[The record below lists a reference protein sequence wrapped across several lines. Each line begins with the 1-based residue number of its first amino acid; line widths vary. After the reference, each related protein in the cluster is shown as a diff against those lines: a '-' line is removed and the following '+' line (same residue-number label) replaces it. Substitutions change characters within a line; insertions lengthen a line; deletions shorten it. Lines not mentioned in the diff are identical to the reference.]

1 MLEQLTLAFKVIGD
15 GLDSLKKIDA
25 QIDALKNSMNNA
37 KNSINSA
44 FSGLKSKINSVKQ
57 SIISFKNKISST
69 FSALKA
75 KIVANFPAISKLRN
89 GFIGLRRGLGN
100 FGNYAQQQFQNS
112 QNKASSFWR
121 ILRRIAATLAA
132 GFTIKTAIEGAGN
145 IEQYRNTLETVLKD
159 SDMARK
165 KLAWASRFAN
175 KTPFETEEVVGGMTK
190 LQSYGIEGDRILKT
204 TNRTYLEMIGDM
216 ASGMGKSFDQAI
228 EAIADARTGELER
241 LKEFGITKNM
251 IAEFGKS
258 KGLEIFNSKG
268 QINDLELFNKT
279 LFEMMDSRF
288 GGAMEKQAKT
298 FKGGLSTISG
308 AAKSALSTLAGVN
321 EFGDIVENSPFQILR
336 DKVIIPFANTLV
348 RLQEDGTFTRWAENL
363 SNIFGEIIN
372 VGGKVIDF
380 IVKWKEVLI
389 PLASAF
395 TGMLVIHEVVKGIGA
410 LKNAM
415 SFTMNSYMLAIGAA
429 ITIGVLL
436 YRNWDLI
443 KAKLATLWGSIKA
456 FGVKIK
462 DFFIKIWEKIKSFG
476 KALWDLGK
484 KMFMLFTPFGLII
497 TIGKLV
503 IENWDLIK
511 AKLAALW
518 GSIKAF
524 GVKIK
529 DFFVKIWEK
538 IKAFGKALWDIGK
551 KMFMLFTPFGLII
564 RVGKLI
570 IENWDLIKA
579 KLAALWGSIKAFGV
593 KIKDFFVKIWE
604 KIKAFGKALWDIGKK
619 MFMLFTPFGLIIR
632 VGKLIIENWDLI
644 KAKLAALWGSIKAFG
659 VKIKDFFIKI
669 WEKIK
674 DFGKALWDVGKKMFM
689 LFTPFGLI
697 ITIGKLVIE
706 NWDLIKAKFKELGS
720 YLYNKILDIGNFFVG
735 LRDKAVDI
743 FFKLIDKLKEVWETM
758 KSTAAS
764 AFDFI
769 LDYVAKIWENIKGFF
784 SNLGQKIKS
793 LPGISWF
800 FDDSGEKKATTERVY
815 FEDTPVVDGTHKTGL
830 DYVPFDGYIAELH
843 KGERVLT
850 AEENNAY
857 SSTESNEFSNTSNS
871 VNTKNSNKSD
881 KKVILNLTINM
892 PTTKAE
898 TDWNRVGEIIVEKLE
913 DFMLQNEIAKG
924 DI

>member
-1 MLEQLTLAFKVIGD
+1 MLEQLSLNFKVIGD

-25 QIDALKNSMNNA
+25 QINTLKNSMNNT
-37 KNSINSA
+37 KNSISSA
-44 FSGLKSKINSVKQ
+44 FSSL
-57 SIISFKNKISST
+57 KNKISSVKQNLTNLKSKISST
-69 FSALKA
+69 FNTLKT
-75 KIVANFPAISKLRN
+75 KIIANFPIISRLKN
-89 GFIGLRRGLGN
+89 GFKGLKRRLGN
-100 FGNYAQQQFQNS
+100 FGNYAQQQFENS
-112 QNKASSFWR
+112 KNKANTF
-121 ILRRIAATLAA
+121 LGVLKRIATTLAA
-132 GFTIKTAIEGAGN
+132 GFTIKTAIEGAAN

-159 SDMARK
+159 PNVARK

-228 EAIADARTGELER
+228 EAVADARTGELER

-372 VGGKVIDF
+372 IGGKVIDF

-389 PLASAF
+389 PLASAIAGIF
-395 TGMLVIHEVVKGIGA
+395 VINKIIVLIGA
-410 LKNAM
+410 LKTALAGF
-415 SFTMNSYMLAIGAA
+415 SFNPIMFGIGSVIA
-429 ITIGVLL
+429 IGVLL

-443 KAKLATLWGSIKA
+443 KAKLAALWESIKA
-456 FGVKIK
+456 FG
-462 DFFIKIWEKIKSFG
+462 
-476 KALWDLGK
+476 A
-484 KMFMLFTPFGLII
+484 
-497 TIGKLV
+497 
-503 IENWDLIK
+503 
-511 AKLAALW
+511 
-518 GSIKAF
+518 
-524 GVKIK
+524 KIK

-538 IKAFGKALWDIGK
+538 IKA
-551 KMFMLFTPFGLII
+551 
-564 RVGKLI
+564 
-570 IENWDLIKA
+570 
-579 KLAALWGSIKAFGV
+579 
-593 KIKDFFVKIWE
+593 
-604 KIKAFGKALWDIGKK
+604 
-619 MFMLFTPFGLIIR
+619 
-632 VGKLIIENWDLI
+632 
-644 KAKLAALWGSIKAFG
+644 
-659 VKIKDFFIKI
+659 
-669 WEKIK
+669 
-674 DFGKALWDVGKKMFM
+674 FGKALWDVGKKMFM

-706 NWDLIKAKFKELGS
+706 NWDFIKAKFSELAG
-720 YLYNKILDIGNFFVG
+720 YLYNKIIDIGNFFIG
-735 LRDKAVDI
+735 LKDKAVDV

-769 LDYVAKIWENIKGFF
+769 LDYVTKIWENIKGFF

-800 FDDSGEKKATTERVY
+800 FDDSGKKNATTERVY

-857 SSTESNEFSNTSNS
+857 SNVENNSFSDIKSSANNKS
-871 VNTKNSNKSD
+871 SNKTD
-881 KKVILNLTINM
+881 KKIILNLTINM
-892 PTTKAE
+892 PTTTKAE
-898 TDWNRVGEIIVEKLE
+898 TDWNRVGEMIAEKLE
-913 DFMLQNEIAKG
+913 DFLLQNEIAKG

>member
-1 MLEQLTLAFKVIGD
+1 MLKEKIKVRKEESLAMLEQLTLAFKVIGD

-25 QIDALKNSMNNA
+25 QIDALKNNMNTA
-37 KNSINSA
+37 KNSISSA
-44 FSGLKSKINSVKQ
+44 FSGLKNKINSVKQ
-57 SIISFKNKISST
+57 SIVNFKNKISST
-69 FSALKA
+69 FSTLKA

-112 QNKASSFWR
+112 KEKANSF
-121 ILRRIAATLAA
+121 LGVLKRIATTLAA
-132 GFTIKTAIEGAGN
+132 GFTLKTAIEGAGN

-159 SDMARK
+159 SNKARK

-228 EAIADARTGELER
+228 EAVADARTGELER

-348 RLQEDGTFTRWAENL
+348 KLQEDGTFTKWAENL

-372 VGGKVIDF
+372 IGGKVIDF

-389 PLASAF
+389 PLASAIAGIF
-395 TGMLVIHEVVKGIGA
+395 VINKIIVLIGA
-410 LKNAM
+410 LKTALAGF
-415 SFTMNSYMLAIGAA
+415 SFNPIMLGIGAVIA
-429 ITIGVLL
+429 IGVLL

-443 KAKLATLWGSIKA
+443 KVKLAALWGSIKA

-476 KALWDLGK
+476 KALWD
-484 KMFMLFTPFGLII
+484 
-497 TIGKLV
+497 
-503 IENWDLIK
+503 
-511 AKLAALW
+511 
-518 GSIKAF
+518 
-524 GVKIK
+524 
-529 DFFVKIWEK
+529 
-538 IKAFGKALWDIGK
+538 
-551 KMFMLFTPFGLII
+551 
-564 RVGKLI
+564 
-570 IENWDLIKA
+570 
-579 KLAALWGSIKAFGV
+579 
-593 KIKDFFVKIWE
+593 
-604 KIKAFGKALWDIGKK
+604 
-619 MFMLFTPFGLIIR
+619 
-632 VGKLIIENWDLI
+632 
-644 KAKLAALWGSIKAFG
+644 
-659 VKIKDFFIKI
+659 
-669 WEKIK
+669 
-674 DFGKALWDVGKKMFM
+674 VGKKMFM

-697 ITIGKLVIE
+697 ITIGKLIIE
-706 NWDLIKAKFKELGS
+706 NWDLIKTKFSELAG
-720 YLYNKILDIGNFFVG
+720 YLYNKIIDIGNFFIG
-735 LRDKAVDI
+735 LKDKAVDV

-800 FDDSGEKKATTERVY
+800 FDDSGKMQQLKE
-815 FEDTPVVDGTHKTGL
+815 
-830 DYVPFDGYIAELH
+830 YIL
-843 KGERVLT
+843 K
-850 AEENNAY
+850 
-857 SSTESNEFSNTSNS
+857 
-871 VNTKNSNKSD
+871 
-881 KKVILNLTINM
+881 ILL
-892 PTTKAE
+892 
-898 TDWNRVGEIIVEKLE
+898 
-913 DFMLQNEIAKG
+913 
-924 DI
+924 

>member
-15 GLDSLKKIDA
+15 GLDSLKKIDV
-25 QIDALKNSMNNA
+25 QIDALKNSMNTA
-37 KNSINSA
+37 KNSISSA
-44 FSGLKSKINSVKQ
+44 FNGLKSKINSVKQ
-57 SIISFKNKISST
+57 SIVDFKNKISST
-69 FSALKA
+69 FSVLKA
-75 KIVANFPAISKLRN
+75 KILTNFPAISKLRN
-89 GFIGLRRGLGN
+89 GFIVLRRGLGN

-112 QNKASSFWR
+112 KEKANSF
-121 ILRRIAATLAA
+121 LGVFKRIATTLAA
-132 GFTIKTAIEGAGN
+132 GFTLKTAIEGAGN

-175 KTPFETEEVVGGMTK
+175 RTPFETDEVVGGMTK
-190 LQSYGIEGDRILKT
+190 LQSYGIEGDRVLKT

-258 KGLEIFNSKG
+258 KGLEIFNNKG

-308 AAKSALSTLAGVN
+308 ATKSALATLAGVN

-363 SNIFGEIIN
+363 SSIFGELISWGEKIIN
-372 VGGKVIDF
+372 F
-380 IVKWKEVLI
+380 IVKWKEILI
-389 PLASAF
+389 PLASAIAGLF
-395 TGMLVIHEVVKGIGA
+395 VINKVIVLIGA
-410 LKNAM
+410 LKTALAAL
-415 SFTMNSYMLAIGAA
+415 SFNPIMLAIGAVIA
-429 ITIGVLL
+429 IGVLL
-436 YRNWDLI
+436 YRNWDLV
-443 KAKLATLWGSIKA
+443 KEKLISLWD
-456 FGVKIK
+456 KIK
-462 DFFIKIWEKIKSFG
+462 GFVKVFLFFSGI
-476 KALWDLGK
+476 
-484 KMFMLFTPFGLII
+484 GLII
-497 TIGKLV
+497 KLGQLL
-503 IENWDLIK
+503 IEN
-511 AKLAALW
+511 
-518 GSIKAF
+518 
-524 GVKIK
+524 
-529 DFFVKIWEK
+529 WEK
-538 IKAFGKALWDIGK
+538 IKAKLSSLWDKIKAFAKALWDIGK
-551 KMFMLFTPFGLII
+551 KIFMWLSPIGLII
-564 RVGKLI
+564 TVGKLI

-579 KLAALWGSIKAFGV
+579 KFA
-593 KIKDFFVKIWE
+593 
-604 KIKAFGKALWDIGKK
+604 
-619 MFMLFTPFGLIIR
+619 
-632 VGKLIIENWDLI
+632 
-644 KAKLAALWGSIKAFG
+644 
-659 VKIKDFFIKI
+659 
-669 WEKIK
+669 
-674 DFGKALWDVGKKMFM
+674 
-689 LFTPFGLI
+689 
-697 ITIGKLVIE
+697 
-706 NWDLIKAKFKELGS
+706 ELGS

-743 FFKLIDKLKEVWETM
+743 FFKLIDKLKEVWETI

-800 FDDSGEKKATTERVY
+800 FNDSGEKKTTTERVY
-815 FEDTPVVDGTHKTGL
+815 FEDTPVVDGTHRTGL

-843 KGERVLT
+843 SGERVLT
-850 AEENNAY
+850 AEENNTY
-857 SSTESNEFSNTSNS
+857 SNVENNSFSDVKTSTSS
-871 VNTKNSNKSD
+871 KNSNKSD
-881 KKVILNLTINM
+881 RKVILNLTINM
-892 PTTKAE
+892 PTTPKVE
-898 TDWNRVGEIIVEKLE
+898 TDWNRVGEIIAEKFE
-913 DFMLQNEIAKG
+913 EFMLQNEIAKG

>member
-25 QIDALKNSMNNA
+25 QIDALKNSMNTA
-37 KNSINSA
+37 KNSISSA
-44 FSGLKSKINSVKQ
+44 FSGLKNKINSVKQ
-57 SIISFKNKISST
+57 SIVNFKNKVSST

-75 KIVANFPAISKLRN
+75 KITANFPAISKLRN
-89 GFIGLRRGLGN
+89 GFIALRRGLGN

-112 QNKASSFWR
+112 QNKASSFWG
-121 ILRRIAATLAA
+121 ILRRIATTLAA

-159 SDMARK
+159 SNKARK

-228 EAIADARTGELER
+228 EAVADARTGELER

-415 SFTMNSYMLAIGAA
+415 SFTMNPYMLAIGAA

-443 KAKLATLWGSIKA
+443 KEKLISLWK
-456 FGVKIK
+456 KIK
-462 DFFIKIWEKIKSFG
+462 GFVKVF
-476 KALWDLGK
+476 L
-484 KMFMLFTPFGLII
+484 LFSGIGLII
-497 TIGKLV
+497 KLGQLLV
-503 IENWDLIK
+503 KNWDLIK
-511 AKLAALW
+511 AKLASLW
-518 GSIKAF
+518 T
-524 GVKIK
+524 
-529 DFFVKIWEK
+529 K
-538 IKAFGKALWDIGK
+538 IKAFAKALWDIGK
-551 KMFMLFTPFGLII
+551 KIFMWLSPIGLII
-564 RVGKLI
+564 TIGKLI

-579 KLAALWGSIKAFGV
+579 KFSELAG
-593 KIKDFFVKIWE
+593 
-604 KIKAFGKALWDIGKK
+604 
-619 MFMLFTPFGLIIR
+619 
-632 VGKLIIENWDLI
+632 
-644 KAKLAALWGSIKAFG
+644 
-659 VKIKDFFIKI
+659 
-669 WEKIK
+669 
-674 DFGKALWDVGKKMFM
+674 
-689 LFTPFGLI
+689 
-697 ITIGKLVIE
+697 
-706 NWDLIKAKFKELGS
+706 
-720 YLYNKILDIGNFFVG
+720 YLYNKIIDIGNFFIG
-735 LRDKAVDI
+735 LKDKAVDV

-758 KSTAAS
+758 KSTAVS

-800 FDDSGEKKATTERVY
+800 FDDSGEKKTTTERVY
-815 FEDTPVVDGTHKTGL
+815 FEDTPVLDGTHKTGL

-850 AEENNAY
+850 AEENNNY
-857 SSTESNEFSNTSNS
+857 SNVENNSFSDVKSSTSSKS
-871 VNTKNSNKSD
+871 SNKSD
-881 KKVILNLTINM
+881 RKVILNLTINM
-892 PTTKAE
+892 PTTAKAE
-898 TDWNRVGEIIVEKLE
+898 TDWNRVGEMIAEKLE

>member
-37 KNSINSA
+37 KNSISSA
-44 FSGLKSKINSVKQ
+44 FSSLKSKINSVKQ
-57 SIISFKNKISST
+57 SIINFKNKISST

-75 KIVANFPAISKLRN
+75 KITANFPAISKLRN
-89 GFIGLRRGLGN
+89 GFIALRRGLGN

-112 QNKASSFWR
+112 QNKASSFWG

-228 EAIADARTGELER
+228 EAVADARTGELER

-348 RLQEDGTFTRWAENL
+348 RLQEDGTFTKWAENI

-415 SFTMNSYMLAIGAA
+415 SFTMNPYMLAIGAA

-443 KAKLATLWGSIKA
+443 KEKLISL
-456 FGVKIK
+456 
-462 DFFIKIWEKIKSFG
+462 WEKIKGFV
-476 KALWDLGK
+476 KVFL
-484 KMFMLFTPFGLII
+484 LFSGIGLII
-497 TIGKLV
+497 KLGQLLV
-503 IENWDLIK
+503 KNWDLIK
-511 AKLAALW
+511 AKLASLW
-518 GSIKAF
+518 A
-524 GVKIK
+524 
-529 DFFVKIWEK
+529 K

-551 KMFMLFTPFGLII
+551 KIFMWLSPIGLII
-564 RVGKLI
+564 TVGKLI
-570 IENWDLIKA
+570 IQ
-579 KLAALWGSIKAFGV
+579 
-593 KIKDFFVKIWE
+593 
-604 KIKAFGKALWDIGKK
+604 
-619 MFMLFTPFGLIIR
+619 
-632 VGKLIIENWDLI
+632 
-644 KAKLAALWGSIKAFG
+644 
-659 VKIKDFFIKI
+659 
-669 WEKIK
+669 
-674 DFGKALWDVGKKMFM
+674 
-689 LFTPFGLI
+689 
-697 ITIGKLVIE
+697 
-706 NWDLIKAKFKELGS
+706 NWDLIKAKFSELGS
-720 YLYNKILDIGNFFVG
+720 YLYNKILDIGNFFIG
-735 LRDKAVDI
+735 LKDKAVDV

-800 FDDSGEKKATTERVY
+800 FDDSGEKKTTTERVY

-843 KGERVLT
+843 RGERVLT

-857 SSTESNEFSNTSNS
+857 SNVENNSFSDVKTLTSS
-871 VNTKNSNKSD
+871 KNSNKSD
-881 KKVILNLTINM
+881 RKVILNLTINM
-892 PTTKAE
+892 PTTPKVE
-898 TDWNRVGEIIVEKLE
+898 TDWNRVGEIIAEKFE

>member
-25 QIDALKNSMNNA
+25 QIDALKNSMNTA
-37 KNSINSA
+37 KNSISSV
-44 FSGLKSKINSVKQ
+44 FSGLKNKINSVKQ
-57 SIISFKNKISST
+57 SIVNFKNKISST
-69 FSALKA
+69 FSTLKA
-75 KIVANFPAISKLRN
+75 KIIANFPVISKLRN

-112 QNKASSFWR
+112 KEKANSF
-121 ILRRIAATLAA
+121 LGVLKRIATTLAA
-132 GFTIKTAIEGAGN
+132 GFTLKTAIEGAGN

-159 SDMARK
+159 SNKARK

-228 EAIADARTGELER
+228 EAVADARTGELER

-348 RLQEDGTFTRWAENL
+348 KLQEDGTFTKWAENL

-372 VGGKVIDF
+372 IGGKVIDF

-389 PLASAF
+389 PLASAIAGIF
-395 TGMLVIHEVVKGIGA
+395 VINKIIVLIGSLKTALAGFSFNPIMLGIGA
-410 LKNAM
+410 VIA
-415 SFTMNSYMLAIGAA
+415 
-429 ITIGVLL
+429 IGVLL

-443 KAKLATLWGSIKA
+443 KVKLAALWGSIKA

-476 KALWDLGK
+476 KALWD
-484 KMFMLFTPFGLII
+484 
-497 TIGKLV
+497 
-503 IENWDLIK
+503 
-511 AKLAALW
+511 
-518 GSIKAF
+518 
-524 GVKIK
+524 
-529 DFFVKIWEK
+529 
-538 IKAFGKALWDIGK
+538 
-551 KMFMLFTPFGLII
+551 
-564 RVGKLI
+564 
-570 IENWDLIKA
+570 
-579 KLAALWGSIKAFGV
+579 
-593 KIKDFFVKIWE
+593 
-604 KIKAFGKALWDIGKK
+604 
-619 MFMLFTPFGLIIR
+619 
-632 VGKLIIENWDLI
+632 
-644 KAKLAALWGSIKAFG
+644 
-659 VKIKDFFIKI
+659 
-669 WEKIK
+669 
-674 DFGKALWDVGKKMFM
+674 VGKKMFM

-697 ITIGKLVIE
+697 ITIGKLIIE
-706 NWDLIKAKFKELGS
+706 NWDLIKAKFSELAG
-720 YLYNKILDIGNFFVG
+720 YLYNKIIDIGNFFIG
-735 LRDKAVDI
+735 LKDKAVDV

-800 FDDSGEKKATTERVY
+800 FDDSGKKNATTERVY
-815 FEDTPVVDGTHKTGL
+815 FEDTPVIDGTHKTGL

-850 AEENNAY
+850 AEENNTY
-857 SSTESNEFSNTSNS
+857 SNIENNSFSDIKSSTNS
-871 VNTKNSNKSD
+871 KRSSKYD

>member
-37 KNSINSA
+37 KNSISSA
-44 FSGLKSKINSVKQ
+44 FSSLKSKINSVKQ
-57 SIISFKNKISST
+57 SIINFKNKISST

-75 KIVANFPAISKLRN
+75 KITANFPAISKLRN
-89 GFIGLRRGLGN
+89 GFIALRRGLGN

-112 QNKASSFWR
+112 QNKASSFWG
-121 ILRRIAATLAA
+121 ILRRIATTLAA

-228 EAIADARTGELER
+228 EAVADARTGELER

-348 RLQEDGTFTRWAENL
+348 RFQEDGTFTKWAENI
-363 SNIFGEIIN
+363 SNVFGEIIN

-389 PLASAF
+389 PLVSAF

-415 SFTMNSYMLAIGAA
+415 SFTMNPYMLAIGAA

-443 KAKLATLWGSIKA
+443 KEKLISL
-456 FGVKIK
+456 
-462 DFFIKIWEKIKSFG
+462 WEKIKGFV
-476 KALWDLGK
+476 KVFL
-484 KMFMLFTPFGLII
+484 LFSGIGLII
-497 TIGKLV
+497 KLGQLLV
-503 IENWDLIK
+503 KNWDLIK
-511 AKLAALW
+511 AKLASLW
-518 GSIKAF
+518 A
-524 GVKIK
+524 
-529 DFFVKIWEK
+529 K

-551 KMFMLFTPFGLII
+551 KIFMWLSPIGLII
-564 RVGKLI
+564 TVGKLI
-570 IENWDLIKA
+570 IQ
-579 KLAALWGSIKAFGV
+579 
-593 KIKDFFVKIWE
+593 
-604 KIKAFGKALWDIGKK
+604 
-619 MFMLFTPFGLIIR
+619 
-632 VGKLIIENWDLI
+632 
-644 KAKLAALWGSIKAFG
+644 
-659 VKIKDFFIKI
+659 
-669 WEKIK
+669 
-674 DFGKALWDVGKKMFM
+674 
-689 LFTPFGLI
+689 
-697 ITIGKLVIE
+697 
-706 NWDLIKAKFKELGS
+706 NWDLIKAKFSELGS
-720 YLYNKILDIGNFFVG
+720 YLYNKILDIGNFFIG
-735 LRDKAVDI
+735 LKDKAVDV

-800 FDDSGEKKATTERVY
+800 FDDSGEKKTTTERVY

-843 KGERVLT
+843 RGERVLT

-857 SSTESNEFSNTSNS
+857 SNVENNSFSDVKTLTSS
-871 VNTKNSNKSD
+871 KNSNKSD
-881 KKVILNLTINM
+881 RKVILNLTINM
-892 PTTKAE
+892 PTTPKVE
-898 TDWNRVGEIIVEKLE
+898 TDWNRVGEIIAEKLE

>member
-1 MLEQLTLAFKVIGD
+1 MLEQLSLVFKVVGNGQVTLNQISSQIGN
-15 GLDSLKKIDA
+15 
-25 QIDALKNSMNNA
+25 LKNNMSNF
-37 KNSINSA
+37 KNSVSSTFGN
-44 FSGLKSKINSVKQ
+44 LKSSIGSVKQ
-57 SIISFKNKISST
+57 SLVAFKNKISTT
-69 FSALKA
+69 FNALKA
-75 KIVANFPAISKLRN
+75 KITANFPAIGKIRN
-89 GFIGLRRGLGN
+89 GFISLRRSLGN
-100 FGNYAQQQFQNS
+100 FGNYAQQQFQKS
-112 QNKASSFWR
+112 KEKASTLLSV
-121 ILRRIAATLAA
+121 LKRIATALAA
-132 GFTIKTAIEGAGN
+132 GFTIKTAIDGAGN

-159 SDMARK
+159 SDMARR

-175 KTPFETEEVVGGMTK
+175 RTPFETNEVLSGMTK
-190 LQSYGIEGDRILKT
+190 LQSYGIEGDRVLKT

-258 KGLEIFNSKG
+258 KGLEIFNNKG

-308 AAKSALSTLAGVN
+308 ATKSALSTLAGVN

-415 SFTMNSYMLAIGAA
+415 SFTMNPYMLAIGAA

-462 DFFIKIWEKIKSFG
+462 DFFIKIWEKIKAFG
-476 KALWDLGK
+476 KALWDVGK

-529 DFFVKIWEK
+529 DFFIKIWEK
-538 IKAFGKALWDIGK
+538 IKA
-551 KMFMLFTPFGLII
+551 
-564 RVGKLI
+564 
-570 IENWDLIKA
+570 
-579 KLAALWGSIKAFGV
+579 
-593 KIKDFFVKIWE
+593 
-604 KIKAFGKALWDIGKK
+604 
-619 MFMLFTPFGLIIR
+619 
-632 VGKLIIENWDLI
+632 
-644 KAKLAALWGSIKAFG
+644 
-659 VKIKDFFIKI
+659 
-669 WEKIK
+669 
-674 DFGKALWDVGKKMFM
+674 FGKALWDVGKKMFM

-697 ITIGKLVIE
+697 ITVGKLIIE
-706 NWDLIKAKFKELGS
+706 NWDLIKAKFAELGS
-720 YLYNKILDIGNFFVG
+720 YLYNKIIDIGNFFIG
-735 LRDKAVDI
+735 LKDKVVDV
-743 FFKLIDKLKEVWETM
+743 FFNLIDKLKEVWETM

-784 SNLGQKIKS
+784 LNLGQKIKS

-800 FDDSGEKKATTERVY
+800 FNDSGEKKTTTERVY

-843 KGERVLT
+843 RGERVLT

-857 SSTESNEFSNTSNS
+857 SNVENNSFSDVKTSTSS
-871 VNTKNSNKSD
+871 KNSNKSD
-881 KKVILNLTINM
+881 RKVILNLTINM
-892 PTTKAE
+892 PTTPKVE
-898 TDWNRVGEIIVEKLE
+898 TDWNRVGEIIAEKLE

>member
-25 QIDALKNSMNNA
+25 QIDALKNSMNTA
-37 KNSINSA
+37 KNSISSA
-44 FSGLKSKINSVKQ
+44 FSGLKNKINSVKQ
-57 SIISFKNKISST
+57 SIINFKNKISST

-112 QNKASSFWR
+112 QNKASSFWG

-159 SDMARK
+159 SNMARK

-175 KTPFETEEVVGGMTK
+175 KTPFETDEVVSGMTK
-190 LQSYGIEGDRILKT
+190 LQSYGIEGDRVLKT

-251 IAEFGKS
+251 ISEFGKS
-258 KGLEIFNSKG
+258 KGLEIFNNKG

-415 SFTMNSYMLAIGAA
+415 SFTMNPYMLAIGAA

-443 KAKLATLWGSIKA
+443 KVKLAALWGSIKA

-476 KALWDLGK
+476 KALWDVGK
-484 KMFMLFTPFGLII
+484 KIFMLFTPFGLII
-497 TIGKLV
+497 TIGKL
-503 IENWDLIK
+503 
-511 AKLAALW
+511 
-518 GSIKAF
+518 
-524 GVKIK
+524 
-529 DFFVKIWEK
+529 
-538 IKAFGKALWDIGK
+538 
-551 KMFMLFTPFGLII
+551 
-564 RVGKLI
+564 I

-579 KLAALWGSIKAFGV
+579 KFSELAG
-593 KIKDFFVKIWE
+593 
-604 KIKAFGKALWDIGKK
+604 
-619 MFMLFTPFGLIIR
+619 
-632 VGKLIIENWDLI
+632 
-644 KAKLAALWGSIKAFG
+644 
-659 VKIKDFFIKI
+659 
-669 WEKIK
+669 
-674 DFGKALWDVGKKMFM
+674 
-689 LFTPFGLI
+689 
-697 ITIGKLVIE
+697 
-706 NWDLIKAKFKELGS
+706 
-720 YLYNKILDIGNFFVG
+720 YLYNKIIDIGNFFIG
-735 LRDKAVDI
+735 LKDKAVDV

-800 FDDSGEKKATTERVY
+800 FDDSGKKNATTERVY

-850 AEENNAY
+850 AEENNTY
-857 SSTESNEFSNTSNS
+857 SNIENNSFSDIKSSTNS
-871 VNTKNSNKSD
+871 KRSSKSD

-898 TDWNRVGEIIVEKLE
+898 TDWNRVGEMIAEKLE
-913 DFMLQNEIAKG
+913 DFLLQNEIAKG

>member
-25 QIDALKNSMNNA
+25 QIDALKNSMNNT
-37 KNSINSA
+37 KNSISSA
-44 FSGLKSKINSVKQ
+44 FSSLKNKISSVKQ
-57 SIISFKNKISST
+57 SIVNFKNKIKST
-69 FSALKA
+69 FNTLKA
-75 KIVANFPAISKLRN
+75 KIMANFPVISKLRS
-89 GFIGLRRGLGN
+89 GFNGLRNRIGR
-100 FGNYAQQQFQNS
+100 FGNYAQRQFEASQQ
-112 QNKASSFWR
+112 KANTFFG
-121 ILRRIAATLAA
+121 IIKRIAGALAA
-132 GFTIKTAIEGAGN
+132 GFTIKTAIEGAAN

-159 SDMARK
+159 PNMARK
-165 KLAWASRFAN
+165 KLAWANRFAN

-228 EAIADARTGELER
+228 EAVADARTGELER

-251 IAEFGKS
+251 IADFGKS
-258 KGLEIFNSKG
+258 KGLEIFNNKG
-268 QINDLELFNKT
+268 QIKDMELFNKT

-298 FKGGLSTISG
+298 FRGGLSTISG

-348 RLQEDGTFTRWAENL
+348 RLQEDGTFTKWAENI
-363 SNIFGEIIN
+363 SNVFGEIIN

-415 SFTMNSYMLAIGAA
+415 SFTMNPYMLAIGAA

-436 YRNWDLI
+436 YRNWDL
-443 KAKLATLWGSIKA
+443 
-456 FGVKIK
+456 V
-462 DFFIKIWEKIKSFG
+462 
-476 KALWDLGK
+476 
-484 KMFMLFTPFGLII
+484 
-497 TIGKLV
+497 
-503 IENWDLIK
+503 K

-518 GSIKAF
+518 ESIKAF

-538 IKAFGKALWDIGK
+538 IK
-551 KMFMLFTPFGLII
+551 
-564 RVGKLI
+564 
-570 IENWDLIKA
+570 
-579 KLAALWGSIKAFGV
+579 S
-593 KIKDFFVKIWE
+593 
-604 KIKAFGKALWDIGKK
+604 
-619 MFMLFTPFGLIIR
+619 
-632 VGKLIIENWDLI
+632 
-644 KAKLAALWGSIKAFG
+644 
-659 VKIKDFFIKI
+659 
-669 WEKIK
+669 
-674 DFGKALWDVGKKMFM
+674 FGKALWDVGKKMFM

-697 ITIGKLVIE
+697 ITIGKLIIE
-706 NWDLIKAKFKELGS
+706 NWDLIKAKFSELGS
-720 YLYNKILDIGNFFVG
+720 YLYNKILDIGNFFIG
-735 LRDKAVDI
+735 LKDKAVDVFFKLI
-743 FFKLIDKLKEVWETM
+743 DKLKSLWEKVKIIFTSIFSSILNFLNDSWEKIKSKFTELKEYFYSKIQNIGNFFVGLKDKAVDVFFKLIDKLKEVWETM

-769 LDYVAKIWENIKGFF
+769 LDYVAQVWENIKGFF

-800 FDDSGEKKATTERVY
+800 FDDSGEKKTTTKRVY

-857 SSTESNEFSNTSNS
+857 SNIENNSFSDVKTSTNNKS
-871 VNTKNSNKSD
+871 SNKTD
-881 KKVILNLTINM
+881 KKIILNLTINM
-892 PTTKAE
+892 PTTAKAE
-898 TDWNRVGEIIVEKLE
+898 TDWNRVGEIITEKLE

>member
-1 MLEQLTLAFKVIGD
+1 MLEQLSLVFKVVGNGQVTLNQISSQIGN
-15 GLDSLKKIDA
+15 
-25 QIDALKNSMNNA
+25 LKNNMSNF
-37 KNSINSA
+37 KNSVSSTFEN
-44 FSGLKSKINSVKQ
+44 LKSTIGSVKQ
-57 SIISFKNKISST
+57 SLVAFKNKISTT
-69 FSALKA
+69 FNALKA
-75 KIVANFPAISKLRN
+75 KITANFPAIGKIRN
-89 GFIGLRRGLGN
+89 GFISLRRSLGN
-100 FGNYAQQQFQNS
+100 FGNYAQQQFQKS
-112 QNKASSFWR
+112 KEKASTLLSV
-121 ILRRIAATLAA
+121 LKRIATALAA
-132 GFTIKTAIEGAGN
+132 GFTIKTAIDGAGN

-159 SDMARK
+159 SDMARR

-204 TNRTYLEMIGDM
+204 TNKTYLEMIGDM

-258 KGLEIFNSKG
+258 KGLEIFNNKG

-308 AAKSALSTLAGVN
+308 ATKSALSTLAGVN

-415 SFTMNSYMLAIGAA
+415 SFTMNPYMLAIGAA

-462 DFFIKIWEKIKSFG
+462 DFFIKIWEKIKAFG
-476 KALWDLGK
+476 KALWDVGK

-497 TIGKLV
+497 T
-503 IENWDLIK
+503 
-511 AKLAALW
+511 
-518 GSIKAF
+518 
-524 GVKIK
+524 
-529 DFFVKIWEK
+529 
-538 IKAFGKALWDIGK
+538 
-551 KMFMLFTPFGLII
+551 
-564 RVGKLI
+564 
-570 IENWDLIKA
+570 
-579 KLAALWGSIKAFGV
+579 
-593 KIKDFFVKIWE
+593 
-604 KIKAFGKALWDIGKK
+604 
-619 MFMLFTPFGLIIR
+619 

-674 DFGKALWDVGKKMFM
+674 AFGKALWDVGKKMFM

-697 ITIGKLVIE
+697 ITVGKLIIE
-706 NWDLIKAKFKELGS
+706 NWDLIKAKFAELGS
-720 YLYNKILDIGNFFVG
+720 YLYNKIIDIGNFFIG
-735 LRDKAVDI
+735 LKDKVVDV
-743 FFKLIDKLKEVWETM
+743 FFNLIDKLKEVWETM

-784 SNLGQKIKS
+784 SGLGEKIKS

-800 FDDSGEKKATTERVY
+800 FSDSEKKNTNS
-815 FEDTPVVDGTHKTGL
+815 PMIDGTHKTGL

-843 KGERVLT
+843 RGERVLT

-871 VNTKNSNKSD
+871 ANTKNSNKSD
-881 KKVILNLTINM
+881 KKIILNLTVNM
-892 PTTKAE
+892 SGTKE
-898 TDWNRVGEIIVEKLE
+898 MDWNRIGEMIVEKLE
-913 DFMLQNEIAKG
+913 DLMLQNDIAKG
-924 DI
+924 EI

>member
-1 MLEQLTLAFKVIGD
+1 MLEQLSLNFKVIGD

-25 QIDALKNSMNNA
+25 QINTLKNSMNNT
-37 KNSINSA
+37 KNSISSA
-44 FSGLKSKINSVKQ
+44 FSSL
-57 SIISFKNKISST
+57 KNKISSVKQNLTNLKSKISST
-69 FSALKA
+69 FNTLKT
-75 KIVANFPAISKLRN
+75 KIIANFPIISRLKN
-89 GFIGLRRGLGN
+89 GFKGLKRRLGN
-100 FGNYAQQQFQNS
+100 FGNYAQQQFENS
-112 QNKASSFWR
+112 KNKANTF
-121 ILRRIAATLAA
+121 LGVLKRIATTLAA
-132 GFTIKTAIEGAGN
+132 GFTIKTAIEGAAN

-159 SDMARK
+159 PNVARK

-228 EAIADARTGELER
+228 EAVADARTGELER

-348 RLQEDGTFTRWAENL
+348 KLQEDGTFTRWAENL

-372 VGGKVIDF
+372 IGGKVIDF

-389 PLASAF
+389 PLASAIAGIF
-395 TGMLVIHEVVKGIGA
+395 VINKIIVLIGA
-410 LKNAM
+410 LKTALAGF
-415 SFTMNSYMLAIGAA
+415 SFNPIMLGIGAVIA
-429 ITIGVLL
+429 IGVLL

-443 KAKLATLWGSIKA
+443 KAKLAALWESIKA
-456 FGVKIK
+456 FG
-462 DFFIKIWEKIKSFG
+462 
-476 KALWDLGK
+476 A
-484 KMFMLFTPFGLII
+484 
-497 TIGKLV
+497 
-503 IENWDLIK
+503 
-511 AKLAALW
+511 
-518 GSIKAF
+518 
-524 GVKIK
+524 KIK

-538 IKAFGKALWDIGK
+538 IKSFGK
-551 KMFMLFTPFGLII
+551 T
-564 RVGKLI
+564 
-570 IENWDLIKA
+570 
-579 KLAALWGSIKAFGV
+579 
-593 KIKDFFVKIWE
+593 
-604 KIKAFGKALWDIGKK
+604 
-619 MFMLFTPFGLIIR
+619 
-632 VGKLIIENWDLI
+632 
-644 KAKLAALWGSIKAFG
+644 
-659 VKIKDFFIKI
+659 
-669 WEKIK
+669 
-674 DFGKALWDVGKKMFM
+674 LWDVGKKMFM

-706 NWDLIKAKFKELGS
+706 NWDLIKAKFISVFISISSFLKDIWEEIKNKFSKLGVYFYSKLQTIGNFFVDLKDKVVATFNKLINKLKSIFEKIKSTFSSIFTSISSFLKGTWGGIKEKFSELGVYFYS
-720 YLYNKILDIGNFFVG
+720 KLQTIGNFFVG
-735 LRDKAVDI
+735 LKDKVVGIFNKLINKLKSIWEKIKSTFSSVFNYISNFLKDTWEGIKTKFSELGTYFYSKLQTIGNFFIGLKDKAVDI

-800 FDDSGEKKATTERVY
+800 FDDSGEKKTRTERVY
-815 FEDTPVVDGTHKTGL
+815 FEDTPVLDGTHKTGL

-850 AEENNAY
+850 AEENNNY
-857 SSTESNEFSNTSNS
+857 SNVENNSFSDVKSSTSSKSF
-871 VNTKNSNKSD
+871 NKSD
-881 KKVILNLTINM
+881 RKVTLNLTINM
-892 PTTKAE
+892 PTTAKAE
-898 TDWNRVGEIIVEKLE
+898 TDWNKVGEIIAEKLE
-913 DFMLQNEIAKG
+913 DFLLQNEIAKG

>member
-1 MLEQLTLAFKVIGD
+1 MLEQLSLVFKVVGNGQVTLNQISSQIGN
-15 GLDSLKKIDA
+15 
-25 QIDALKNSMNNA
+25 LKNNMSNF
-37 KNSINSA
+37 KNSVSSTFEN
-44 FSGLKSKINSVKQ
+44 LKSTIGSVKQ
-57 SIISFKNKISST
+57 SLVAFKNKISTT
-69 FSALKA
+69 FNALKA
-75 KIVANFPAISKLRN
+75 KITANFPAIGKIRN
-89 GFIGLRRGLGN
+89 GFISLRRSLGN
-100 FGNYAQQQFQNS
+100 FGNYAQQQFQKS
-112 QNKASSFWR
+112 KEKASTLLSV
-121 ILRRIAATLAA
+121 LKRIATALAA
-132 GFTIKTAIEGAGN
+132 GFTIKTAIDGAGN

-159 SDMARK
+159 SDMARR

-204 TNRTYLEMIGDM
+204 TNKTYLEMIGDM

-258 KGLEIFNSKG
+258 KGLEIFNNKG

-308 AAKSALSTLAGVN
+308 ATKSALSTLAGVN

-415 SFTMNSYMLAIGAA
+415 SFTMNPYMLAIGAA

-462 DFFIKIWEKIKSFG
+462 DFFIKIWEKIKAFG
-476 KALWDLGK
+476 KALWDVGK

-529 DFFVKIWEK
+529 DFFIKIWEK
-538 IKAFGKALWDIGK
+538 IKA
-551 KMFMLFTPFGLII
+551 
-564 RVGKLI
+564 
-570 IENWDLIKA
+570 
-579 KLAALWGSIKAFGV
+579 
-593 KIKDFFVKIWE
+593 
-604 KIKAFGKALWDIGKK
+604 
-619 MFMLFTPFGLIIR
+619 
-632 VGKLIIENWDLI
+632 
-644 KAKLAALWGSIKAFG
+644 
-659 VKIKDFFIKI
+659 
-669 WEKIK
+669 
-674 DFGKALWDVGKKMFM
+674 FGKALWDVGKKMFM

-697 ITIGKLVIE
+697 ITVGKLIIE
-706 NWDLIKAKFKELGS
+706 NWDLIKAKFAELGS
-720 YLYNKILDIGNFFVG
+720 YLYNKIIDIGNFFIG
-735 LRDKAVDI
+735 IKDKVVDV
-743 FFKLIDKLKEVWETM
+743 FFNLIDKLKEVWETM

-784 SNLGQKIKS
+784 SGLGEKIKS

-800 FDDSGEKKATTERVY
+800 FSDSEKKNTNS
-815 FEDTPVVDGTHKTGL
+815 PMIDGTHKTGL

-843 KGERVLT
+843 RGERVLT

-857 SSTESNEFSNTSNS
+857 SSAESNEFSNTSNS

-881 KKVILNLTINM
+881 KKIILNLTVNM
-892 PTTKAE
+892 SGTKE
-898 TDWNRVGEIIVEKLE
+898 MDWNRIGEMIVEKLE
-913 DFMLQNEIAKG
+913 DLMLQNEIAKG
-924 DI
+924 EI

>member
-25 QIDALKNSMNNA
+25 QIDALKNSMSNA
-37 KNSINSA
+37 KNSISSA
-44 FSGLKSKINSVKQ
+44 FSSLKSKINSVKQ
-57 SIISFKNKISST
+57 SIINFKNKISST
-69 FSALKA
+69 FSGLKA

-112 QNKASSFWR
+112 KEKANSF
-121 ILRRIAATLAA
+121 LGVLKRIAATLAA
-132 GFTIKTAIEGAGN
+132 GFTLKTAIEGAGN

-228 EAIADARTGELER
+228 EAVADARTGELER

-258 KGLEIFNSKG
+258 KGLEIFNNKG
-268 QINDLELFNKT
+268 QIQDLELFNKT

-348 RLQEDGTFTRWAENL
+348 RLQEDGTFTKWAENI
-363 SNIFGEIIN
+363 SNVFGEIIN

-415 SFTMNSYMLAIGAA
+415 SFTMNPYMLAIGAA

-436 YRNWDLI
+436 YR
-443 KAKLATLWGSIKA
+443 
-456 FGVKIK
+456 
-462 DFFIKIWEKIKSFG
+462 
-476 KALWDLGK
+476 
-484 KMFMLFTPFGLII
+484 
-497 TIGKLV
+497 
-503 IENWDLIK
+503 
-511 AKLAALW
+511 
-518 GSIKAF
+518 
-524 GVKIK
+524 
-529 DFFVKIWEK
+529 
-538 IKAFGKALWDIGK
+538 
-551 KMFMLFTPFGLII
+551 
-564 RVGKLI
+564 
-570 IENWDLIKA
+570 
-579 KLAALWGSIKAFGV
+579 
-593 KIKDFFVKIWE
+593 
-604 KIKAFGKALWDIGKK
+604 
-619 MFMLFTPFGLIIR
+619 
-632 VGKLIIENWDLI
+632 NWDLI

-674 DFGKALWDVGKKMFM
+674 SFGKALWDVGKKMFM

-706 NWDLIKAKFKELGS
+706 NWDLIKAKFSELAG
-720 YLYNKILDIGNFFVG
+720 YLYNKIIDIGIFFIG
-735 LRDKAVDI
+735 LKDKAVDV

-800 FDDSGEKKATTERVY
+800 FDDSGEKKTTTERVY
-815 FEDTPVVDGTHKTGL
+815 FEDTPVLDGTHKTGL

-850 AEENNAY
+850 AEENNNY
-857 SSTESNEFSNTSNS
+857 SNVENNSFSDVKSSTSSKS
-871 VNTKNSNKSD
+871 SNKSD
-881 KKVILNLTINM
+881 RKVILNLTINI
-892 PTTKAE
+892 PSTPKIE
-898 TDWNRVGEIIVEKLE
+898 TDWNKVGEIIAEKLE

>member
-1 MLEQLTLAFKVIGD
+1 MLEQLSLVFKVVGNGQVTLNQISSQIGN
-15 GLDSLKKIDA
+15 
-25 QIDALKNSMNNA
+25 LKNNMSNF
-37 KNSINSA
+37 KNSVSSTFGN
-44 FSGLKSKINSVKQ
+44 LKSSIGSVKQ
-57 SIISFKNKISST
+57 SLVAFKNKISTT
-69 FSALKA
+69 FNALKA
-75 KIVANFPAISKLRN
+75 KITANFPAIGKIRN
-89 GFIGLRRGLGN
+89 GFISLRRSLGN
-100 FGNYAQQQFQNS
+100 FGNYAQQQFQKS
-112 QNKASSFWR
+112 KEKASTLLSV
-121 ILRRIAATLAA
+121 LKRIATALAA
-132 GFTIKTAIEGAGN
+132 GFTIKTAIDGAGN

-159 SDMARK
+159 SDMARR

-175 KTPFETEEVVGGMTK
+175 RTPFETNEVLSGMTK
-190 LQSYGIEGDRILKT
+190 LQSYGIEGDRVLKT

-258 KGLEIFNSKG
+258 KGLEIFNNKG

-308 AAKSALSTLAGVN
+308 ATKSALATLAGVN
-321 EFGDIVENSPFQILR
+321 EFGDIVEKSPFQILR

-410 LKNAM
+410 LKNAI
-415 SFTMNSYMLAIGAA
+415 SFTMNPYMLAIGAA

-436 YRNWDLI
+436 YR
-443 KAKLATLWGSIKA
+443 
-456 FGVKIK
+456 
-462 DFFIKIWEKIKSFG
+462 
-476 KALWDLGK
+476 
-484 KMFMLFTPFGLII
+484 
-497 TIGKLV
+497 
-503 IENWDLIK
+503 
-511 AKLAALW
+511 
-518 GSIKAF
+518 
-524 GVKIK
+524 
-529 DFFVKIWEK
+529 
-538 IKAFGKALWDIGK
+538 
-551 KMFMLFTPFGLII
+551 
-564 RVGKLI
+564 
-570 IENWDLIKA
+570 
-579 KLAALWGSIKAFGV
+579 
-593 KIKDFFVKIWE
+593 
-604 KIKAFGKALWDIGKK
+604 
-619 MFMLFTPFGLIIR
+619 
-632 VGKLIIENWDLI
+632 NWDLI

-674 DFGKALWDVGKKMFM
+674 AFGKALWDVGKKMFM

-706 NWDLIKAKFKELGS
+706 NWDLIKTKFSELAG
-720 YLYNKILDIGNFFVG
+720 YLYNKIIDIGSFFVS
-735 LRDKAVDI
+735 LKDKVVDV
-743 FFKLIDKLKEVWETM
+743 FFKLINKLKEVWETM

-784 SNLGQKIKS
+784 SGLGEKIKS

-800 FDDSGEKKATTERVY
+800 FSDREKKNTNS
-815 FEDTPVVDGTHKTGL
+815 PMIDGTHKTGL

-843 KGERVLT
+843 RGERVLT

-857 SSTESNEFSNTSNS
+857 SSSESNDFSSISNS
-871 VNTKNSNKSD
+871 TNTKSFNKSD
-881 KKVILNLTINM
+881 KKIILNLTINM
-892 PTTKAE
+892 SGAKE
-898 TDWNRVGEIIVEKLE
+898 MDWNRVSEMIVEKLE
-913 DFMLQNEIAKG
+913 DLMLQNEIAKG
-924 DI
+924 EI

>member
-37 KNSINSA
+37 KNSISSA
-44 FSGLKSKINSVKQ
+44 FSSLKSKINSVKQ
-57 SIISFKNKISST
+57 SIINFKNKISST

-75 KIVANFPAISKLRN
+75 KITANFPAISKLRN
-89 GFIGLRRGLGN
+89 GFIALRRGLGN

-112 QNKASSFWR
+112 QNKASSFWG

-228 EAIADARTGELER
+228 EAVADARTGELER

-321 EFGDIVENSPFQILR
+321 EFEDIVENSPFQILR

-348 RLQEDGTFTRWAENL
+348 RLQEDGTFTKWAENI

-415 SFTMNSYMLAIGAA
+415 SFTMNPYMLAIGAA

-443 KAKLATLWGSIKA
+443 KEKLISL
-456 FGVKIK
+456 
-462 DFFIKIWEKIKSFG
+462 WEKIKGFV
-476 KALWDLGK
+476 KVFL
-484 KMFMLFTPFGLII
+484 LFSGIGLII
-497 TIGKLV
+497 KLGQLLV
-503 IENWDLIK
+503 KNWDLIK
-511 AKLAALW
+511 AKLASLW
-518 GSIKAF
+518 A
-524 GVKIK
+524 
-529 DFFVKIWEK
+529 K

-551 KMFMLFTPFGLII
+551 KIFMWLSPIGLII
-564 RVGKLI
+564 TVGKLI
-570 IENWDLIKA
+570 IQ
-579 KLAALWGSIKAFGV
+579 
-593 KIKDFFVKIWE
+593 
-604 KIKAFGKALWDIGKK
+604 
-619 MFMLFTPFGLIIR
+619 
-632 VGKLIIENWDLI
+632 
-644 KAKLAALWGSIKAFG
+644 
-659 VKIKDFFIKI
+659 
-669 WEKIK
+669 
-674 DFGKALWDVGKKMFM
+674 
-689 LFTPFGLI
+689 
-697 ITIGKLVIE
+697 
-706 NWDLIKAKFKELGS
+706 NWDLIKAKFSELGS
-720 YLYNKILDIGNFFVG
+720 YLYNKILDIGNFFIG
-735 LRDKAVDI
+735 LKDKAVDV

-800 FDDSGEKKATTERVY
+800 FDDSGEKKTTTERVY

-843 KGERVLT
+843 RGERVLT

-857 SSTESNEFSNTSNS
+857 SNVENNSFSDVKTLTSS
-871 VNTKNSNKSD
+871 KNSNKSD
-881 KKVILNLTINM
+881 RKVILNLTINM
-892 PTTKAE
+892 PTTPKVE
-898 TDWNRVGEIIVEKLE
+898 TDWNRVGEIIAEKFE

>member
-1 MLEQLTLAFKVIGD
+1 MLKEKIKVRKEESLAMFEQLTLAFKVIGD

-25 QIDALKNSMNNA
+25 QIDALKNNMSNA
-37 KNSINSA
+37 KNSISSA
-44 FSGLKSKINSVKQ
+44 FSSLKSKINSVKQ
-57 SIISFKNKISST
+57 SIINFKNKISST
-69 FSALKA
+69 FSGLKA

-112 QNKASSFWR
+112 KEKANSF
-121 ILRRIAATLAA
+121 LGVLKRIAATLAA
-132 GFTIKTAIEGAGN
+132 GFTLKTAIEGAGN

-175 KTPFETEEVVGGMTK
+175 KTPFETEEVVSGMTK

-228 EAIADARTGELER
+228 EAVADARTGELER

-258 KGLEIFNSKG
+258 KGLEIFNNKG
-268 QINDLELFNKT
+268 QIQDLELFNKT

-348 RLQEDGTFTRWAENL
+348 RLQEDGTFTKWAENI
-363 SNIFGEIIN
+363 SNVFGEIIN

-415 SFTMNSYMLAIGAA
+415 SFTMNPYMLAIGAA

-476 KALWDLGK
+476 KALWD
-484 KMFMLFTPFGLII
+484 
-497 TIGKLV
+497 
-503 IENWDLIK
+503 
-511 AKLAALW
+511 
-518 GSIKAF
+518 
-524 GVKIK
+524 
-529 DFFVKIWEK
+529 
-538 IKAFGKALWDIGK
+538 
-551 KMFMLFTPFGLII
+551 
-564 RVGKLI
+564 
-570 IENWDLIKA
+570 
-579 KLAALWGSIKAFGV
+579 
-593 KIKDFFVKIWE
+593 
-604 KIKAFGKALWDIGKK
+604 
-619 MFMLFTPFGLIIR
+619 
-632 VGKLIIENWDLI
+632 
-644 KAKLAALWGSIKAFG
+644 
-659 VKIKDFFIKI
+659 
-669 WEKIK
+669 
-674 DFGKALWDVGKKMFM
+674 VGKKMFM

-706 NWDLIKAKFKELGS
+706 NWDLIKAKFSELAG
-720 YLYNKILDIGNFFVG
+720 YLYNKIIDIGNFFIG
-735 LRDKAVDI
+735 LKDKAVDV

-800 FDDSGEKKATTERVY
+800 FDDSGKKNATTERVY
-815 FEDTPVVDGTHKTGL
+815 FEDTPVIDGTHKTGL

-857 SSTESNEFSNTSNS
+857 SNVENNSFSDIKSST
-871 VNTKNSNKSD
+871 NTKNSNKTD
-881 KKVILNLTINM
+881 KRVILNLTINM
-892 PTTKAE
+892 PTTTKAE
-898 TDWNRVGEIIVEKLE
+898 TDWNRVGEMIVEKLE

>member
-1 MLEQLTLAFKVIGD
+1 MLKEKIKVRKEESLAMLEQLTLAFKVIGD

-37 KNSINSA
+37 KNSISSA
-44 FSGLKSKINSVKQ
+44 FSSLKSKINSVKQ
-57 SIISFKNKISST
+57 SIINFKNKISST

-75 KIVANFPAISKLRN
+75 KITANFPAISKLRN
-89 GFIGLRRGLGN
+89 GFIALRRGLGN

-112 QNKASSFWR
+112 QNKASSFWG

-228 EAIADARTGELER
+228 EAVADARTGELER

-258 KGLEIFNSKG
+258 KGLEIFNNKG
-268 QINDLELFNKT
+268 QIQDLELFNKT

-308 AAKSALSTLAGVN
+308 AAKSALSTLVGVN

-336 DKVIIPFANTLV
+336 DKVIIPFANTLIK
-348 RLQEDGTFTRWAENL
+348 LQEDGTFTKWAENI
-363 SNIFGEIIN
+363 SNVFGEIIN

-415 SFTMNSYMLAIGAA
+415 SFTMNPYMLAIGAA

-443 KAKLATLWGSIKA
+443 KEKLISL
-456 FGVKIK
+456 
-462 DFFIKIWEKIKSFG
+462 WEKIKGFV
-476 KALWDLGK
+476 KVFL
-484 KMFMLFTPFGLII
+484 LFSGIGLII
-497 TIGKLV
+497 KLGQLLV
-503 IENWDLIK
+503 KNWDLIK
-511 AKLAALW
+511 AKLASLW
-518 GSIKAF
+518 A
-524 GVKIK
+524 
-529 DFFVKIWEK
+529 K

-551 KMFMLFTPFGLII
+551 KIFMWLSPIGLII
-564 RVGKLI
+564 TVGKLI
-570 IENWDLIKA
+570 IQ
-579 KLAALWGSIKAFGV
+579 
-593 KIKDFFVKIWE
+593 
-604 KIKAFGKALWDIGKK
+604 
-619 MFMLFTPFGLIIR
+619 
-632 VGKLIIENWDLI
+632 
-644 KAKLAALWGSIKAFG
+644 
-659 VKIKDFFIKI
+659 
-669 WEKIK
+669 
-674 DFGKALWDVGKKMFM
+674 
-689 LFTPFGLI
+689 
-697 ITIGKLVIE
+697 
-706 NWDLIKAKFKELGS
+706 NWDLIKAKFSELGS
-720 YLYNKILDIGNFFVG
+720 YLYNKILDIGNFFIG
-735 LRDKAVDI
+735 LRDKAVDV

-800 FDDSGEKKATTERVY
+800 FDDSGEKKTTTERVY

-843 KGERVLT
+843 RGERVLT

-857 SSTESNEFSNTSNS
+857 SNVENNSFSDVKTLTSS
-871 VNTKNSNKSD
+871 KNSNKSD
-881 KKVILNLTINM
+881 RKVILNLTINM
-892 PTTKAE
+892 PTTPKVE
-898 TDWNRVGEIIVEKLE
+898 TDWNRVGEIIAEKLE

>member
-1 MLEQLTLAFKVIGD
+1 MLEQLSLVFKVVGNGQVTLNQISSQIGN
-15 GLDSLKKIDA
+15 
-25 QIDALKNSMNNA
+25 LKNNMSNF
-37 KNSINSA
+37 KNSVSSTFGN
-44 FSGLKSKINSVKQ
+44 LKSSIGSVKQ
-57 SIISFKNKISST
+57 SLVAFKNKISTT
-69 FSALKA
+69 FNALKA
-75 KIVANFPAISKLRN
+75 KITANFPAIGKIRN
-89 GFIGLRRGLGN
+89 GFISLRRSLGN
-100 FGNYAQQQFQNS
+100 FGNYAQQQFQKS
-112 QNKASSFWR
+112 KEKASTLLSV
-121 ILRRIAATLAA
+121 LKRIATALAA
-132 GFTIKTAIEGAGN
+132 GFTIKTAIDGAGN

-159 SDMARK
+159 SDMARR

-175 KTPFETEEVVGGMTK
+175 RTPFETNEVLSGMTK
-190 LQSYGIEGDRILKT
+190 LQSYGIEGDRVLKT

-258 KGLEIFNSKG
+258 KGLEIFNNKG

-308 AAKSALSTLAGVN
+308 ATKSALSTLAGVN

-415 SFTMNSYMLAIGAA
+415 SFTMNPYMLAIGAA

-462 DFFIKIWEKIKSFG
+462 DFFIKIWEKIK
-476 KALWDLGK
+476 A
-484 KMFMLFTPFGLII
+484 
-497 TIGKLV
+497 
-503 IENWDLIK
+503 
-511 AKLAALW
+511 
-518 GSIKAF
+518 
-524 GVKIK
+524 
-529 DFFVKIWEK
+529 
-538 IKAFGKALWDIGK
+538 
-551 KMFMLFTPFGLII
+551 
-564 RVGKLI
+564 
-570 IENWDLIKA
+570 
-579 KLAALWGSIKAFGV
+579 
-593 KIKDFFVKIWE
+593 
-604 KIKAFGKALWDIGKK
+604 
-619 MFMLFTPFGLIIR
+619 
-632 VGKLIIENWDLI
+632 
-644 KAKLAALWGSIKAFG
+644 
-659 VKIKDFFIKI
+659 
-669 WEKIK
+669 
-674 DFGKALWDVGKKMFM
+674 FGKALWDVGKKMFM

-706 NWDLIKAKFKELGS
+706 NWDLIKAKLATLWGSIKAFGVKIKDFFIKIWEKIKAFGKALWDVGKKMFMLFTPFGLIITVGKLIIENWDLIKAKFAELGS
-720 YLYNKILDIGNFFVG
+720 YLYNKIIDIGNFFIG
-735 LRDKAVDI
+735 LKDKVVDV
-743 FFKLIDKLKEVWETM
+743 FFNLIDKLKEVWETM

-769 LDYVAKIWENIKGFF
+769 LDYVAKIWESIKGFF
-784 SNLGQKIKS
+784 SGLGEKIKS

-800 FDDSGEKKATTERVY
+800 FSDSKKKNTNS
-815 FEDTPVVDGTHKTGL
+815 PMIDGTHKTGL

-843 KGERVLT
+843 RGERVLT
-850 AEENNAY
+850 AEENNVY
-857 SSTESNEFSNTSNS
+857 SSAESNEFSNTSNS

-881 KKVILNLTINM
+881 KKIILNLTVNM
-892 PTTKAE
+892 SGTKE
-898 TDWNRVGEIIVEKLE
+898 MDWNRIGEMIVEKLE
-913 DFMLQNEIAKG
+913 DLMLQNEIAKG
-924 DI
+924 EI

>member
-57 SIISFKNKISST
+57 SIINFKNKISST
-69 FSALKA
+69 FRTLKA

-112 QNKASSFWR
+112 REKANSF
-121 ILRRIAATLAA
+121 LGVLKRIATTLAA
-132 GFTIKTAIEGAGN
+132 GFTLKTAIEGAGN

-159 SDMARK
+159 SNMARK

-308 AAKSALSTLAGVN
+308 AAKSALSTLAGIN

-348 RLQEDGTFTRWAENL
+348 KLQEDGTFTRWAENI
-363 SNIFGEIIN
+363 SNVFGEIIN

-389 PLASAF
+389 PLASAIAGIF
-395 TGMLVIHEVVKGIGA
+395 VINKIIVLIGA
-410 LKNAM
+410 LKTALAGF
-415 SFTMNSYMLAIGAA
+415 SFNPIMLGIGAVIA
-429 ITIGVLL
+429 IGVLL
-436 YRNWDLI
+436 YR
-443 KAKLATLWGSIKA
+443 
-456 FGVKIK
+456 
-462 DFFIKIWEKIKSFG
+462 
-476 KALWDLGK
+476 
-484 KMFMLFTPFGLII
+484 
-497 TIGKLV
+497 
-503 IENWDLIK
+503 
-511 AKLAALW
+511 
-518 GSIKAF
+518 
-524 GVKIK
+524 
-529 DFFVKIWEK
+529 
-538 IKAFGKALWDIGK
+538 
-551 KMFMLFTPFGLII
+551 
-564 RVGKLI
+564 
-570 IENWDLIKA
+570 NWDLIKA

-857 SSTESNEFSNTSNS
+857 LSTESNEFSNTSNS

>member
-1 MLEQLTLAFKVIGD
+1 MLEQLSLVFKVVGNGQASLNQISSQIGN
-15 GLDSLKKIDA
+15 LKNNMSN
-25 QIDALKNSMNNA
+25 LKNSV
-37 KNSINSA
+37 SSA
-44 FSGLKSKINSVKQ
+44 FGSLKNTIGSVKQ
-57 SIISFKNKISST
+57 SLVAFKNKISTT
-69 FSALKA
+69 FNAMKA
-75 KIVANFPAISKLRN
+75 KITANFPAISKLRN
-89 GFIGLRRGLGN
+89 GFISLRRSLGN

-112 QNKASSFWR
+112 KEKANSFFS
-121 ILRRIAATLAA
+121 ILKRIATALAA
-132 GFTIKTAIEGAGN
+132 GFTIKTAIDGAGN

-175 KTPFETEEVVGGMTK
+175 KTPFETDEVVSGMTK
-190 LQSYGIEGDRILKT
+190 LQSYGIEGDRVLKT

-258 KGLEIFNSKG
+258 KGLEIFNNKG

-308 AAKSALSTLAGVN
+308 ATKSALSTLAGVN

-348 RLQEDGTFTRWAENL
+348 RLQEDGTFTKWAENI
-363 SNIFGEIIN
+363 SNVFGEIIN

-415 SFTMNSYMLAIGAA
+415 SFTMNPYMLAIGAA

-462 DFFIKIWEKIKSFG
+462 DFFIKIWEKIK
-476 KALWDLGK
+476 A
-484 KMFMLFTPFGLII
+484 
-497 TIGKLV
+497 
-503 IENWDLIK
+503 
-511 AKLAALW
+511 
-518 GSIKAF
+518 
-524 GVKIK
+524 
-529 DFFVKIWEK
+529 
-538 IKAFGKALWDIGK
+538 
-551 KMFMLFTPFGLII
+551 
-564 RVGKLI
+564 
-570 IENWDLIKA
+570 
-579 KLAALWGSIKAFGV
+579 
-593 KIKDFFVKIWE
+593 
-604 KIKAFGKALWDIGKK
+604 
-619 MFMLFTPFGLIIR
+619 
-632 VGKLIIENWDLI
+632 
-644 KAKLAALWGSIKAFG
+644 
-659 VKIKDFFIKI
+659 
-669 WEKIK
+669 
-674 DFGKALWDVGKKMFM
+674 FGKALWDVGKKMFM

-706 NWDLIKAKFKELGS
+706 NWDLIKVKLAALWGSIKSFGVKIKDFFIKIWEKIKAFGKALWDVGKKMFMLFTPFGLIITVGKLIIENWDLIKAKFAELGS
-720 YLYNKILDIGNFFVG
+720 YLYNKIIDIGNFFIG
-735 LRDKAVDI
+735 LKDKVVDV
-743 FFKLIDKLKEVWETM
+743 FFNLIDKLKEVWETM

-784 SNLGQKIKS
+784 SGLGEKIKS

-800 FDDSGEKKATTERVY
+800 FSDSEKKNTNS
-815 FEDTPVVDGTHKTGL
+815 PMIDGTHKTGL

-843 KGERVLT
+843 RGERVLT

-871 VNTKNSNKSD
+871 ANTKNSNKSD
-881 KKVILNLTINM
+881 KKIILNLTVNM
-892 PTTKAE
+892 SGTKE
-898 TDWNRVGEIIVEKLE
+898 MDWNRIGEMIVEKLE
-913 DFMLQNEIAKG
+913 DLMLQNEIAKG
-924 DI
+924 EI

>member
-37 KNSINSA
+37 KNSISSA
-44 FSGLKSKINSVKQ
+44 FNGLKSKINSVKQ
-57 SIISFKNKISST
+57 SIINFKNKISST

-112 QNKASSFWR
+112 KEKANSF
-121 ILRRIAATLAA
+121 LGVLKRIAATLAA
-132 GFTIKTAIEGAGN
+132 GFTLKTAIEGAGN

-228 EAIADARTGELER
+228 EAVADARTGELER

-258 KGLEIFNSKG
+258 KGLEIFNNKG
-268 QINDLELFNKT
+268 QIQDLELFNKT

-298 FKGGLSTISG
+298 FRGGLSTISG

-336 DKVIIPFANTLV
+336 DKVIIPFANTLIK
-348 RLQEDGTFTRWAENL
+348 LQEDGTFTKWAENL
-363 SNIFGEIIN
+363 SNIFGEIIT

-389 PLASAF
+389 PLASAIAGLF
-395 TGMLVIHEVVKGIGA
+395 VINKVIVLIGA
-410 LKNAM
+410 LKTALSAF
-415 SFTMNSYMLAIGAA
+415 SFSPIMLGIGAVIA
-429 ITIGVLL
+429 IGVLL

-443 KAKLATLWGSIKA
+443 KEKLISL
-456 FGVKIK
+456 
-462 DFFIKIWEKIKSFG
+462 
-476 KALWDLGK
+476 
-484 KMFMLFTPFGLII
+484 
-497 TIGKLV
+497 
-503 IENWDLIK
+503 
-511 AKLAALW
+511 
-518 GSIKAF
+518 
-524 GVKIK
+524 
-529 DFFVKIWEK
+529 WEK

-551 KMFMLFTPFGLII
+551 KIFMWLSPIGLII
-564 RVGKLI
+564 TVGKLI
-570 IENWDLIKA
+570 IQ
-579 KLAALWGSIKAFGV
+579 
-593 KIKDFFVKIWE
+593 
-604 KIKAFGKALWDIGKK
+604 
-619 MFMLFTPFGLIIR
+619 
-632 VGKLIIENWDLI
+632 
-644 KAKLAALWGSIKAFG
+644 
-659 VKIKDFFIKI
+659 
-669 WEKIK
+669 
-674 DFGKALWDVGKKMFM
+674 
-689 LFTPFGLI
+689 
-697 ITIGKLVIE
+697 
-706 NWDLIKAKFKELGS
+706 NWDLIKAKFSELGS
-720 YLYNKILDIGNFFVG
+720 YLYNKILDIGNFFIG
-735 LRDKAVDI
+735 LKDKAVDV

-800 FDDSGEKKATTERVY
+800 FDDSGEKKTTTERVY

-843 KGERVLT
+843 RGERVLT

-857 SSTESNEFSNTSNS
+857 SNVENNSFSDVKTLTSS
-871 VNTKNSNKSD
+871 KNSNKSD
-881 KKVILNLTINM
+881 RKVILNLTINM
-892 PTTKAE
+892 PTTPKVE
-898 TDWNRVGEIIVEKLE
+898 TDWNRVGEIIAEKLE

>member
-25 QIDALKNSMNNA
+25 QLDALKNSMNNT
-37 KNSINSA
+37 KNSISSA
-44 FSGLKSKINSVKQ
+44 FSSLKNKISTIKQ
-57 SIISFKNKISST
+57 SIVNFKNKIKST
-69 FSALKA
+69 FNTLKT
-75 KIVANFPAISKLRN
+75 KIIANFPVISKLRS
-89 GFIGLRRGLGN
+89 GFNGLRNRIGR
-100 FGNYAQQQFQNS
+100 FGNYAQRQFEASQQ
-112 QNKASSFWR
+112 KANTFFG
-121 ILRRIAATLAA
+121 IIKRIAGALAA
-132 GFTIKTAIEGAGN
+132 GFTIKTAIEGAAN

-159 SDMARK
+159 PNMARK
-165 KLAWASRFAN
+165 KLAWANRFAN

-228 EAIADARTGELER
+228 EAVADARTGELER

-251 IAEFGKS
+251 IADFGKN
-258 KGLEIFNSKG
+258 KGLEIFNNKG
-268 QINDLELFNKT
+268 QIKDMELFNKT

-308 AAKSALSTLAGVN
+308 AMKSTLSTLAGVN

-348 RLQEDGTFTRWAENL
+348 RLQEDGTFTKWAENI

-389 PLASAF
+389 PLASAIAGIF
-395 TGMLVIHEVVKGIGA
+395 VINKIIVLIGA
-410 LKNAM
+410 LKTALAGL
-415 SFTMNSYMLAIGAA
+415 SFNPIMLGIGAVIA
-429 ITIGVLL
+429 IGVLL

-462 DFFIKIWEKIKSFG
+462 DFFIKIWEKIK
-476 KALWDLGK
+476 
-484 KMFMLFTPFGLII
+484 
-497 TIGKLV
+497 
-503 IENWDLIK
+503 
-511 AKLAALW
+511 
-518 GSIKAF
+518 
-524 GVKIK
+524 
-529 DFFVKIWEK
+529 
-538 IKAFGKALWDIGK
+538 AFGKALWDIGK

-564 RVGKLI
+564 TI
-570 IENWDLIKA
+570 
-579 KLAALWGSIKAFGV
+579 
-593 KIKDFFVKIWE
+593 
-604 KIKAFGKALWDIGKK
+604 
-619 MFMLFTPFGLIIR
+619 
-632 VGKLIIENWDLI
+632 GKLIIENWDLI

-674 DFGKALWDVGKKMFM
+674 SFGKALWDVGKKMFM

-697 ITIGKLVIE
+697 ITVGKLIIE
-706 NWDLIKAKFKELGS
+706 NWDLIKAKFAELGS
-720 YLYNKILDIGNFFVG
+720 YLYNKIIDIGNFFIG
-735 LRDKAVDI
+735 LKDKVVDV
-743 FFKLIDKLKEVWETM
+743 FFNLIDKLKEVWETM

-800 FDDSGEKKATTERVY
+800 FDDSGKKNATTERVY

-857 SSTESNEFSNTSNS
+857 SNVENNSFSDIKSSANNKS
-871 VNTKNSNKSD
+871 SNKTD
-881 KKVILNLTINM
+881 KKIILNLTINM
-892 PTTKAE
+892 PTTTKAE
-898 TDWNRVGEIIVEKLE
+898 TDWNRVGEMIAEKLE
-913 DFMLQNEIAKG
+913 DFLLQNEIAKG

>member
-1 MLEQLTLAFKVIGD
+1 MLEQLSLNFKVIGD

-25 QIDALKNSMNNA
+25 QINTLKNSMNNT
-37 KNSINSA
+37 KNSISSA
-44 FSGLKSKINSVKQ
+44 FSSL
-57 SIISFKNKISST
+57 KNKISSVKQNLTNLKSKISST
-69 FSALKA
+69 FNTLKT
-75 KIVANFPAISKLRN
+75 KIIANFPIISRLKN
-89 GFIGLRRGLGN
+89 GFKGLKRRLGN
-100 FGNYAQQQFQNS
+100 FGNYAQQQFENS
-112 QNKASSFWR
+112 KNKANTF
-121 ILRRIAATLAA
+121 LGVLKRIATTLAA
-132 GFTIKTAIEGAGN
+132 GFTIKTAIEGAAN

-159 SDMARK
+159 PNVARK

-190 LQSYGIEGDRILKT
+190 LQSYGIEGDRVLKT

-228 EAIADARTGELER
+228 EAVADARTGELER

-258 KGLEIFNSKG
+258 KGLEIFNNKG
-268 QINDLELFNKT
+268 QIQDLELFNKT

-308 AAKSALSTLAGVN
+308 AMKSTLSTLAGVN

-348 RLQEDGTFTRWAENL
+348 RLQEDGTFTKWAENI
-363 SNIFGEIIN
+363 SNVFGEIIN

-415 SFTMNSYMLAIGAA
+415 SFTMNPYMLAIGAA

-443 KAKLATLWGSIKA
+443 KAKLAALWESIKA
-456 FGVKIK
+456 FG
-462 DFFIKIWEKIKSFG
+462 
-476 KALWDLGK
+476 A
-484 KMFMLFTPFGLII
+484 
-497 TIGKLV
+497 
-503 IENWDLIK
+503 
-511 AKLAALW
+511 
-518 GSIKAF
+518 
-524 GVKIK
+524 KIK

-579 KLAALWGSIKAFGV
+579 KFISVFISISSFLKGTWGGIK
-593 KIKDFFVKIWE
+593 E
-604 KIKAFGKALWDIGKK
+604 KF
-619 MFMLFTPFGLIIR
+619 
-632 VGKLIIENWDLI
+632 
-644 KAKLAALWGSIKAFG
+644 S
-659 VKIKDFFIKI
+659 
-669 WEKIK
+669 
-674 DFGKALWDVGKKMFM
+674 
-689 LFTPFGLI
+689 
-697 ITIGKLVIE
+697 
-706 NWDLIKAKFKELGS
+706 ELGVYFYS
-720 YLYNKILDIGNFFVG
+720 KLQTIGNFFVG
-735 LRDKAVDI
+735 LKDKVVGIFNKLINKLKSIWEKIKSTFSSVFNYISNFLKDTWEGIKTKFSELGTYFYSKLQTIGNFFIGLKDKAVDI

-800 FDDSGEKKATTERVY
+800 FDDSGEKKTTTERVY
-815 FEDTPVVDGTHKTGL
+815 FEDTPVIDGTHKIGL

-857 SSTESNEFSNTSNS
+857 SNVENNSFLDIKSST
-871 VNTKNSNKSD
+871 NTKNSNKTD
-881 KKVILNLTINM
+881 KRVILNLTINM
-892 PTTKAE
+892 PTTTKAE

>member
-25 QIDALKNSMNNA
+25 QIDALKNSMNTA
-37 KNSINSA
+37 KNSISSA
-44 FSGLKSKINSVKQ
+44 FSGLKNKINSVKQ
-57 SIISFKNKISST
+57 SIVNFKNKISST
-69 FSALKA
+69 FSGLKA

-112 QNKASSFWR
+112 KEKANSF
-121 ILRRIAATLAA
+121 LGVLKRIAATLAA
-132 GFTIKTAIEGAGN
+132 GFTLKTAIEGAGN

-228 EAIADARTGELER
+228 EAVADARTGELER

-348 RLQEDGTFTRWAENL
+348 KLQEDGTFTRWAENL

-372 VGGKVIDF
+372 IGGKVIDF

-389 PLASAF
+389 PLASAIAGIF
-395 TGMLVIHEVVKGIGA
+395 VINKIIVLIGA
-410 LKNAM
+410 LKTALAGF
-415 SFTMNSYMLAIGAA
+415 SFNPIMLGIGAVIA
-429 ITIGVLL
+429 IGVLL
-436 YRNWDLI
+436 YR
-443 KAKLATLWGSIKA
+443 
-456 FGVKIK
+456 
-462 DFFIKIWEKIKSFG
+462 
-476 KALWDLGK
+476 
-484 KMFMLFTPFGLII
+484 
-497 TIGKLV
+497 
-503 IENWDLIK
+503 
-511 AKLAALW
+511 
-518 GSIKAF
+518 
-524 GVKIK
+524 
-529 DFFVKIWEK
+529 
-538 IKAFGKALWDIGK
+538 
-551 KMFMLFTPFGLII
+551 
-564 RVGKLI
+564 
-570 IENWDLIKA
+570 
-579 KLAALWGSIKAFGV
+579 
-593 KIKDFFVKIWE
+593 
-604 KIKAFGKALWDIGKK
+604 
-619 MFMLFTPFGLIIR
+619 
-632 VGKLIIENWDLI
+632 NWDLI

-769 LDYVAKIWENIKGFF
+769 LDYVAQVWENIKGFF

-800 FDDSGEKKATTERVY
+800 FDDSGEKKTTTERVY
-815 FEDTPVVDGTHKTGL
+815 FEDTPVIDGTHKTGL

-857 SSTESNEFSNTSNS
+857 SNVENNSFSDIKSSTNNKS
-871 VNTKNSNKSD
+871 SNKTD
-881 KKVILNLTINM
+881 KKIILNLTINM
-892 PTTKAE
+892 PTTAKAE
-898 TDWNRVGEIIVEKLE
+898 TDWNRVGEIITEKLE

>member
-37 KNSINSA
+37 KNSISSA
-44 FSGLKSKINSVKQ
+44 FNSLKSKINSVKQ
-57 SIISFKNKISST
+57 SIVNFKNKISST
-69 FSALKA
+69 FSVLKA
-75 KIVANFPAISKLRN
+75 KILANFPAISKLRN

-112 QNKASSFWR
+112 KEKANSF
-121 ILRRIAATLAA
+121 LGVLKRIATTLAA
-132 GFTIKTAIEGAGN
+132 GFTLKTAIEGAGN

-175 KTPFETEEVVGGMTK
+175 RTPFETDEVVGGMTK
-190 LQSYGIEGDRILKT
+190 LQSYGIEGDRVLKT

-258 KGLEIFNSKG
+258 KGLEIFNNKG

-308 AAKSALSTLAGVN
+308 ATKSALATLAGVN

-363 SNIFGEIIN
+363 SSIFGELISWGEKIIN
-372 VGGKVIDF
+372 F
-380 IVKWKEVLI
+380 IVKWKEILI
-389 PLASAF
+389 PLASAIAGLF
-395 TGMLVIHEVVKGIGA
+395 VINKVIVLIGVLKTA
-410 LKNAM
+410 LAAL
-415 SFTMNSYMLAIGAA
+415 SFNPIMLAIGAVIA
-429 ITIGVLL
+429 IGVLL
-436 YRNWDLI
+436 YRNWDLV
-443 KAKLATLWGSIKA
+443 KEKLISLWD
-456 FGVKIK
+456 KIK
-462 DFFIKIWEKIKSFG
+462 GFVKVFLFFSGI
-476 KALWDLGK
+476 
-484 KMFMLFTPFGLII
+484 GLII
-497 TIGKLV
+497 KLGQLL
-503 IENWDLIK
+503 IEN
-511 AKLAALW
+511 
-518 GSIKAF
+518 
-524 GVKIK
+524 
-529 DFFVKIWEK
+529 WEK
-538 IKAFGKALWDIGK
+538 IKAKLSSLWDKIKAFAKALWDIGK
-551 KMFMLFTPFGLII
+551 KIFMWLSPIGLII
-564 RVGKLI
+564 TVGKLI

-579 KLAALWGSIKAFGV
+579 KFA
-593 KIKDFFVKIWE
+593 
-604 KIKAFGKALWDIGKK
+604 
-619 MFMLFTPFGLIIR
+619 
-632 VGKLIIENWDLI
+632 
-644 KAKLAALWGSIKAFG
+644 
-659 VKIKDFFIKI
+659 
-669 WEKIK
+669 
-674 DFGKALWDVGKKMFM
+674 
-689 LFTPFGLI
+689 
-697 ITIGKLVIE
+697 
-706 NWDLIKAKFKELGS
+706 ELGS

-800 FDDSGEKKATTERVY
+800 FNDSGEKKTTTERVY
-815 FEDTPVVDGTHKTGL
+815 FEDTPVVDGTHRTGL

-843 KGERVLT
+843 RGERVLT
-850 AEENNAY
+850 AEENNTY
-857 SSTESNEFSNTSNS
+857 SNVENNSFSDVKTSTSS
-871 VNTKNSNKSD
+871 KNSNKSD
-881 KKVILNLTINM
+881 RKVILNLTINM
-892 PTTKAE
+892 PTTPKVE
-898 TDWNRVGEIIVEKLE
+898 TDWNRVGEIIAEKFE
-913 DFMLQNEIAKG
+913 EFMLQNEIAKG

>member
-57 SIISFKNKISST
+57 SIINFKNKISST
-69 FSALKA
+69 FSTLKA

-112 QNKASSFWR
+112 QNKASSFWG

-363 SNIFGEIIN
+363 SNIFGKIIN

-415 SFTMNSYMLAIGAA
+415 SFTMNPYMLAIGAA

-443 KAKLATLWGSIKA
+443 KEKLISLWK
-456 FGVKIK
+456 KIK
-462 DFFIKIWEKIKSFG
+462 GFVKVF
-476 KALWDLGK
+476 L
-484 KMFMLFTPFGLII
+484 LFSGIGLII
-497 TIGKLV
+497 KLGQLLV
-503 IENWDLIK
+503 KNWDLIK
-511 AKLAALW
+511 AKLASLW
-518 GSIKAF
+518 T
-524 GVKIK
+524 
-529 DFFVKIWEK
+529 K
-538 IKAFGKALWDIGK
+538 IKAFAKALWDIGK
-551 KMFMLFTPFGLII
+551 KIFMWLSPIGLII
-564 RVGKLI
+564 TIGKLI

-579 KLAALWGSIKAFGV
+579 KFSELAG
-593 KIKDFFVKIWE
+593 
-604 KIKAFGKALWDIGKK
+604 
-619 MFMLFTPFGLIIR
+619 
-632 VGKLIIENWDLI
+632 
-644 KAKLAALWGSIKAFG
+644 
-659 VKIKDFFIKI
+659 
-669 WEKIK
+669 
-674 DFGKALWDVGKKMFM
+674 
-689 LFTPFGLI
+689 
-697 ITIGKLVIE
+697 
-706 NWDLIKAKFKELGS
+706 
-720 YLYNKILDIGNFFVG
+720 YLYNKIIDIGNFFIG
-735 LRDKAVDI
+735 LKDKAVDV

-800 FDDSGEKKATTERVY
+800 FDDSGEKKTTTERVY

-843 KGERVLT
+843 RGERVLT

-857 SSTESNEFSNTSNS
+857 SNVENNSFSDVKTSKS
-871 VNTKNSNKSD
+871 SKNSNKSD
-881 KKVILNLTINM
+881 RKVILNLTINI
-892 PTTKAE
+892 PSTPKIE
-898 TDWNRVGEIIVEKLE
+898 TDWNKVGEIIAEKLE

>member
-57 SIISFKNKISST
+57 SIINFKNKISST
-69 FSALKA
+69 FRTLKA

-112 QNKASSFWR
+112 KEKANSF
-121 ILRRIAATLAA
+121 LGVLKRIATTLAA
-132 GFTIKTAIEGAGN
+132 GFTLKTAIEGAGN

-159 SDMARK
+159 SNMARK

-228 EAIADARTGELER
+228 EAVADARTGELER

-258 KGLEIFNSKG
+258 KGLEIFNNKG
-268 QINDLELFNKT
+268 QIQDLELFNKT

-298 FKGGLSTISG
+298 FRGGLSTISG

-372 VGGKVIDF
+372 IGGKVIDF

-389 PLASAF
+389 PLASAI
-395 TGMLVIHEVVKGIGA
+395 TGLFVINKIIVLIGA
-410 LKNAM
+410 LKTALAAF
-415 SFTMNSYMLAIGAA
+415 SFNPIMLGIGAVIA
-429 ITIGVLL
+429 IGVLL
-436 YRNWDLI
+436 YR
-443 KAKLATLWGSIKA
+443 
-456 FGVKIK
+456 
-462 DFFIKIWEKIKSFG
+462 
-476 KALWDLGK
+476 
-484 KMFMLFTPFGLII
+484 
-497 TIGKLV
+497 
-503 IENWDLIK
+503 
-511 AKLAALW
+511 
-518 GSIKAF
+518 
-524 GVKIK
+524 
-529 DFFVKIWEK
+529 
-538 IKAFGKALWDIGK
+538 
-551 KMFMLFTPFGLII
+551 
-564 RVGKLI
+564 
-570 IENWDLIKA
+570 NWDLIKA

-674 DFGKALWDVGKKMFM
+674 AFGKALWDVGKKIFM

-697 ITIGKLVIE
+697 ITSGKLIIE
-706 NWDLIKAKFKELGS
+706 NWDLIKAKFSELAG
-720 YLYNKILDIGNFFVG
+720 YLYNKIIDIGNFFIG
-735 LRDKAVDI
+735 LKDKAVDV

-800 FDDSGEKKATTERVY
+800 FDDSGKKNATTERVY
-815 FEDTPVVDGTHKTGL
+815 FEDTPVIDGTHKTGL

-850 AEENNAY
+850 AEENNTY
-857 SSTESNEFSNTSNS
+857 SNIENNSFSDIKSSTNS
-871 VNTKNSNKSD
+871 KRSSKSD

>member
-1 MLEQLTLAFKVIGD
+1 MLEQLSLNFKVIGD

-25 QIDALKNSMNNA
+25 QINTLKNSMNNT
-37 KNSINSA
+37 KNSISSA
-44 FSGLKSKINSVKQ
+44 FSSL
-57 SIISFKNKISST
+57 KNKISSVKQNLTNLKSKISST
-69 FSALKA
+69 FNTLKT
-75 KIVANFPAISKLRN
+75 KIIANFPIISRLKN
-89 GFIGLRRGLGN
+89 GFKGLKRRLGN
-100 FGNYAQQQFQNS
+100 FGNYAQQQFENS
-112 QNKASSFWR
+112 KNKANTF
-121 ILRRIAATLAA
+121 LGVLKRIATTLAA
-132 GFTIKTAIEGAGN
+132 GFTIKTAIEGAAN

-159 SDMARK
+159 PNVARK

-228 EAIADARTGELER
+228 EAVADARTGELER

-372 VGGKVIDF
+372 IGGKVIDF

-389 PLASAF
+389 PLASAIAGIF
-395 TGMLVIHEVVKGIGA
+395 VINKIIVLIGA
-410 LKNAM
+410 LKTALAGF
-415 SFTMNSYMLAIGAA
+415 SFNPIMFGIGSVIA
-429 ITIGVLL
+429 IGVLL

-443 KAKLATLWGSIKA
+443 KAKLAALWESIKA
-456 FGVKIK
+456 FG
-462 DFFIKIWEKIKSFG
+462 
-476 KALWDLGK
+476 A
-484 KMFMLFTPFGLII
+484 
-497 TIGKLV
+497 
-503 IENWDLIK
+503 
-511 AKLAALW
+511 
-518 GSIKAF
+518 
-524 GVKIK
+524 KIK

-538 IKAFGKALWDIGK
+538 IKA
-551 KMFMLFTPFGLII
+551 
-564 RVGKLI
+564 
-570 IENWDLIKA
+570 
-579 KLAALWGSIKAFGV
+579 
-593 KIKDFFVKIWE
+593 
-604 KIKAFGKALWDIGKK
+604 
-619 MFMLFTPFGLIIR
+619 
-632 VGKLIIENWDLI
+632 
-644 KAKLAALWGSIKAFG
+644 
-659 VKIKDFFIKI
+659 
-669 WEKIK
+669 
-674 DFGKALWDVGKKMFM
+674 FGKALWDVGKKMFM

-706 NWDLIKAKFKELGS
+706 NWDFIKAKFSELAG
-720 YLYNKILDIGNFFVG
+720 YLYNKIIDIGNFFIG
-735 LRDKAVDI
+735 LKDKAVDV

-769 LDYVAKIWENIKGFF
+769 LDYVTKIWENIKGFF

-793 LPGISWF
+793 LPGILWF
-800 FDDSGEKKATTERVY
+800 FDDSGKKNATTERVY

-857 SSTESNEFSNTSNS
+857 SNVENNSFSDIKSSANNKS
-871 VNTKNSNKSD
+871 SNKTD
-881 KKVILNLTINM
+881 KKIILNLTINM
-892 PTTKAE
+892 PTTTKAE
-898 TDWNRVGEIIVEKLE
+898 TDWNRVGEMIAEKLE
-913 DFMLQNEIAKG
+913 DFLLQNEIAKG